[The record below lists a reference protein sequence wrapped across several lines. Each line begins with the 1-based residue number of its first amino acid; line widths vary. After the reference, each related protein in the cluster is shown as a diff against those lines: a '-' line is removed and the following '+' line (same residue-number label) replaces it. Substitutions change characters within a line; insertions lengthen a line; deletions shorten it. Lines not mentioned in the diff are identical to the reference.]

1 MPCTQPSVSE
11 RIMNSSRRQIC
22 GQSSKKRSRKNS
34 TISKI
39 VHINA
44 KTKTATPLINT
55 GAMAVFGFIKCQRWD
70 FIIFSSKSQYS
81 YECPFIAREFYTS
94 FFSVLIQILYLSHLR
109 LIFLSNFYFY
119 YIVIFSDIQYN
130 SDRGDYCAYN
140 NIKIKKF

>member
-70 FIIFSSKSQYS
+70 HSCLSFPPQPLSAEVLLLHQIFSCKATRIIRHFCVPQAFLSQVVLPVYQRH
-81 YECPFIAREFYTS
+81 IREFLHQKLL
-94 FFSVLIQILYLSHLR
+94 VNKLI
-109 LIFLSNFYFY
+109 
-119 YIVIFSDIQYN
+119 
-130 SDRGDYCAYN
+130 
-140 NIKIKKF
+140 